1 MMIDKG
7 KNKGRGGSER
17 GGKRQEKE
25 KDGVERGKK
34 IMTNKVHY
42 VPSLIRFHR

>member
-7 KNKGRGGSER
+7 KNKER

-34 IMTNKVHY
+34 IMTNKV
-42 VPSLIRFHR
+42 LD